1 MVRSLCSLHIN
12 RTQHVNTHTH
22 IRTYTHM
29 TSVLYSH
36 ILRRVCSFD
45 RMIIHNGFQ
54 FYRLYNSVR
63 ATCMTD
69 VLEKLPKMQGERNM
83 WGSRKLNPA
92 AAHSNQDNS
101 PTAARYNP
109 LYIKPTSAIFGL
121 SFSFS
126 LSVFPRSLVAVVK

>member
-1 MVRSLCSLHIN
+1 VVRSLCSLHIN

-29 TSVLYSH
+29 MSVRYSH
-36 ILRRVCSFD
+36 ILRRVCSLD
-45 RMIIHNGFQ
+45 RMIIRNCFQ
-54 FYRLYNSVR
+54 FYRLYNSVWT
-63 ATCMTD
+63 TCTTH

-83 WGSRKLNPA
+83 WGSIKLNPA

-109 LYIKPTSAIFGL
+109 LYTKPISAIFGL
-121 SFSFS
+121 SFNFY
-126 LSVFPRSLVAVVK
+126 LSVFPRSLVAVMK